1 MTAKALGIKSRVHA
15 NVLILPQSLF
25 VAMWRLGF
33 FFHEMGFG
41 LLSVFLPLYVI
52 AIGGSLV
59 EVGILSATALFLA
72 IPASFFWG
80 YMSDRTRH
88 YKRYI
93 LLSFFASAVL
103 LYLFGLASSVWSLIL
118 LYSLMS
124 IVHVAHEA
132 PKNILI
138 AEYYSRM
145 DWEKSYASYEGL
157 TETGW
162 LIGLVLGLFT
172 SLSGFSGFAVLMV
185 CSFLNLIA
193 FGLSAVLVADPLLV
207 FERSLVSIEKSLNFV
222 YQGSL
227 IAARVLDGKYVTE
240 KLRRENIG
248 AFSSSIVLFSF
259 ATSMLFTPM
268 PLFVSDVV
276 KSAAIPIGFVFV
288 VFMLNSGGGV
298 LSYFFISRRSDF
310 NSSKSGM
317 QRILLLRGLFS
328 FLLLGVS
335 AVGSALYGVSLL
347 TLILVLLGVVNAFFV
362 VLMLS
367 ISMELI
373 PAGKAGLFNVLVGVG
388 GACGSL
394 IGPLIASQQWGFAG
408 VFVVAGAIFLGAY
421 VVLKW
426 FF

>member
-1 MTAKALGIKSRVHA
+1 
-15 NVLILPQSLF
+15 
-25 VAMWRLGF
+25 MWRLGF

-59 EVGILSATALFLA
+59 EVGILAAAALFLA

-88 YKRYI
+88 YRRYI
-93 LLSFFASAVL
+93 LLSFFGSAVL
-103 LYLFGLASSVWSLIL
+103 LYLFGLTSNVWSLIL

-124 IVHVAHEA
+124 VIHVAHEV

-145 DWEKSYASYEGL
+145 DWERSYASYEGL

-172 SLSGFSGFAVLMV
+172 YLSGFSGSILIV
-185 CSFLNLIA
+185 CSFLNLVA
-193 FGLSAVLVADPLLV
+193 FGLSAVMVADPLLV

-227 IAARVLDGKYVTE
+227 LAARVLDGKYVTE

-248 AFSSSIVLFSF
+248 AFCCSIVLFSF
-259 ATSMLFTPM
+259 ATNMLFTPM

-298 LSYFFISRRSDF
+298 LSYFFISRRTDF
-310 NSSKSGM
+310 DSGKSGM

-328 FLLLGVS
+328 FLLLGISV
-335 AVGSALYGVSLL
+335 VGSTIYGVSLL
-347 TLILVLLGVVNAFFV
+347 TLILVLLGAVNAFFV

-394 IGPLIASQQWGFAG
+394 VGPLIASQQWGFAG
-408 VFVVAGAIFLGAY
+408 MFVVVGAIFLAAY
-421 VVLKW
+421 VVLRL